1 MTRYAQALTNT
12 PQSEKADARQVK
24 NSAGGYTFQL
34 DPWQQLDRW
43 LILGAEGGTYYAS
56 ETKLALENAITIRNC
71 LQIDGPKTVARIV
84 EISEAGRAPKN
95 DPAIFALALAAASD
109 DAATRA
115 AALSVLP
122 RVCRIG
128 THLFQ
133 FAESVNSLRGWGRGL
148 RRAVGEWY
156 QSTAD
161 DRLAY
166 QLVKYQQRGGWSHR
180 DLLRLS
186 HPVPQSEARKAL
198 YHYVTQGTAEGAGEF
213 VQGFERLK
221 NADAKRAVQLIREH
235 GFTHEMLPGEL
246 KNDQKVWEALL
257 ERMPMTA
264 MIRNLGKMSAVG
276 LLKPLGSAAKTVCD
290 RLADESRI
298 RKARVHPIAVLSAM
312 LTYKQGRGVRGS
324 LTWEP
329 VPQIVDALDAAFY
342 LAFGNVEASGKKTM
356 IALDVSGSMAWGE
369 IAGVPG
375 LSPRLASAAMAMV
388 TMRTEP
394 EWYAVGFTGGGWG
407 RSNLTPL
414 DISPRMRLDEVIRKI
429 SDLPFGGTDCALP
442 MLHAAGEK
450 LAVESFQIWTDSETW
465 AGTPHPHQALK
476 AYRDKSGH
484 HATCAV
490 VGCMANPFTIADPSD
505 PGMMDVVGFDTATP
519 NLLASFAKGWQ

>member
-1 MTRYAQALTNT
+1 MTRYAQALSKT
-12 PQSEKADARQVK
+12 PQSEQADSRQVK

-34 DPWQQLDRW
+34 DPWQALDRW

-56 ETKLALENAITIRNC
+56 ESKLALENATAIRNC

-133 FAESVNSLRGWGRGL
+133 FAQSVKAMRGWGRGL

-156 QSTAD
+156 QSKPD

-180 DLLRLS
+180 DLLRLA
-186 HPVPQSEARKAL
+186 HPVPQTKARRDL
-198 YHYVTQGTAEGAGEF
+198 YHYVTQGKAEGAGEF

-221 NADAKRAVQLIREH
+221 SADAKQAIQLIREH
-235 GFTHEMLPGEL
+235 GFTHEMLPGEI
-246 KNDQKVWEALL
+246 KNDPKVWEALL

-276 LLKPLGSAAKTVCD
+276 LLKPLSDAAHTVCD
-290 RLADESRI
+290 RLTDDKRI
-298 RKARVHPIAVLSAM
+298 QKARVHPIAVLSAL
-312 LTYKQGRGVRGS
+312 LTYKQGHGVRGS

-356 IALDVSGSMAWGE
+356 VALDVSGSMGCST

-375 LSPRLASAAMAMV
+375 LTPRVASAAMAMV

-394 EWYAVGFTGGGWG
+394 EWYAMGFTGGGWG
-407 RSNLTPL
+407 RANLTPL
-414 DISPRMRLDEVIRKI
+414 DISPRMRLDQVVRKI
-429 SDLPFGGTDCALP
+429 SHLDFGGTDCALP
-442 MLHAAGEK
+442 MLHAAGEG
-450 LAVESFQIWTDSETW
+450 LDVESFQVWTDSETW
-465 AGTPHPHQALK
+465 AGRTHPHQALK
-476 AYRDKSGH
+476 AYRDKSGI

-490 VGCMANPFTIADPSD
+490 VGCTATDFTIADPSD
-505 PGMMDVVGFDTATP
+505 PGMVDVVGFDTATP